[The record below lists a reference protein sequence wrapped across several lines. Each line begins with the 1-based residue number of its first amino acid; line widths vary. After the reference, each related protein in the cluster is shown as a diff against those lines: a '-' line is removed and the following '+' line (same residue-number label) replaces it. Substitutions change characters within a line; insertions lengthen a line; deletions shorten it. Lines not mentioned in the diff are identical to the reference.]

1 MNRKKQ
7 LYHDVVVPA
16 LQTKYNKPNK
26 LSVVRLEKI
35 VVNIGIGKEQLT
47 GKEKLVAAVVEQ
59 LTAMTGQKPHICP
72 ARASIAAFK
81 TRQGDPVGVAV
92 TLRGERMWS
101 FYDKLVSLV
110 LPQVKDFSG
119 VPRQAFDRVGNYSLG
134 LKEQIV
140 FPEINYDEIDRVRG
154 LQCVMTVRNASSI
167 QESMDMFEKLGMP
180 FTKRE

>member
-1 MNRKKQ
+1 M
-7 LYHDVVVPA
+7 
-16 LQTKYNKPNK
+16 
-26 LSVVRLEKI
+26 S
-35 VVNIGIGKEQLT
+35 
-47 GKEKLVAAVVEQ
+47 
-59 LTAMTGQKPHICP
+59 GQKPHICP

-101 FYDKLVSLV
+101 FFDKLVSLV

-119 VPRQAFDRVGNYSLG
+119 VPRTAFDKVGSYSLG

-154 LQCVMTVRNASSI
+154 LQCVMTVRNANSI
-167 QESMDMFEKLGMP
+167 QESMDMFEQLGMP
-180 FTKRE
+180 FTKAE